1 MTQEGE
7 KQQTLKSED
16 NSEPHGVNCY
26 SDGEGKF
33 MEWSQSLRATLFNP
47 LLKVLSKLGFT
58 ATHISILSLIT
69 GLAFCPCFILVNQ
82 AFAFVLLFIHS
93 LLDGLDGP
101 LARYRGT
108 ASNRGSFTDTMV
120 DQIVVTITAIT
131 MIYTQH
137 AGIWEGSLYIF
148 FYAVVVVFAF
158 VRNALDVPY
167 SWLIRP
173 RFIIYIWY
181 IIEIYWW
188 EGSLNWALSIAA
200 GILAIKSLTGFFS
213 IRKRI

>member
-1 MTQEGE
+1 MTQDGE
-7 KQQTLKSED
+7 NHQNIKSED
-16 NSEPHGVNCY
+16 NSETHGVNCY

-47 LLKVLSKLGFT
+47 LLKFLSKLGFT

-69 GLAFCPCFILVNQ
+69 GLAFCPCFIWINQ

-158 VRNALDVPY
+158 VRNALDAPY

-173 RFIIYIWY
+173 RFIIYIL
-181 IIEIYWW
+181 
-188 EGSLNWALSIAA
+188 SLIH
-200 GILAIKSLTGFFS
+200 I
-213 IRKRI
+213 

>member
-1 MTQEGE
+1 MTQDGE
-7 KQQTLKSED
+7 NQQNIKSED
-16 NSEPHGVNCY
+16 NSEVHGVNCY

-47 LLKVLSKLGFT
+47 LLKILSNHGYT
-58 ATHISILSLIT
+58 ATQISILSLIT
-69 GLAFCPCFILVNQ
+69 GLALCPCFKWINP
-82 AFAFVLLFIHS
+82 AFAFVLLCIHS

-158 VRNALDVPY
+158 VRNALDAPY

-200 GILAIKSLTGFFS
+200 GILAIKSFTGFFS

>member
-1 MTQEGE
+1 MTQDGE
-7 KQQTLKSED
+7 NQQNIKSED
-16 NSEPHGVNCY
+16 NSEVHGVNCY

-33 MEWSQSLRATLFNP
+33 MEWSQGLRATLFNP
-47 LLKVLSKLGFT
+47 LLKALSKLGFT

-69 GLAFCPCFILVNQ
+69 GLAFCPCFIWINP

-158 VRNALDVPY
+158 VRNALDAPY

-173 RFIIYIWY
+173 RFII
-181 IIEIYWW
+181 
-188 EGSLNWALSIAA
+188 
-200 GILAIKSLTGFFS
+200 
-213 IRKRI
+213 